1 MLVLMLFALLN
12 VDVITSG
19 RILSLLSTVPVF
31 SALISRSS
39 SIWTSSI
46 KLFNFIGLTLALE
59 ERSFSGTVAFATD
72 DDDDDVV
79 VDNGVALFFPF
90 AIGFVTLMVASVVV
104 DVPFS
109 VGFGRFF
116 SGHAGVWL
124 SKLAGF
130 AGVSGFVLTT
140 TLADFSS
147 IWGGDAVVAV
157 TVAVIVDVVVVA
169 GDRLSFS
176 IVLISTSGTFSL
188 NFDS

>member
-1 MLVLMLFALLN
+1 MLVLFALLN

-31 SALISRSS
+31 SAFISRSS

-46 KLFNFIGLTLALE
+46 KLFDFIGLPLALE
-59 ERSFSGTVAFATD
+59 ERSFSGTVAFATED
-72 DDDDDVV
+72 NDDDDVIV
-79 VDNGVALFFPF
+79 AAADGVALFSPF
-90 AIGFVTLMVASVVV
+90 AIGFVTLMAASVV

-140 TLADFSS
+140 TLVDFSS
-147 IWGGDAVVAV
+147 ILGDAVDAV
-157 TVAVIVDVVVVA
+157 VVVDGVVVA
-169 GDRLSFS
+169 GARLSCS
-176 IVLISTSGTFSL
+176 IVLISTSGTFLL